1 MKDYFKSEE
10 QEVKKELDST
20 LFLRILII
28 TLIISFFHMVS
39 FGILKSHL
47 GFYSLFL
54 LALTFL
60 SLKIFK
66 NKIFVPYLLWAFAYF
81 FHYSFISFKTGGL
94 DSPLLPWLLF
104 FPFYTALFKNYKY
117 WVGTFLAVLILLIV
131 FLVLKPKGI
140 LVYPSSS
147 EGILGIINFL
157 LIFFVPCLVGYFF
170 TIEKAKKFSSLSK
183 VLFSDPKVMTS
194 FNASKMATLSE
205 MAGGVSHEINNPLTI
220 IVGQIYTLKKLV
232 KKSELEEKVNTTV
245 LDVADKIKDNSTRIT
260 KIIKELRNFAKDG
273 SHDPFEEISLR
284 VILSDAIDLYSEK
297 LKNYNFEISI
307 DCPSDIIIKVR
318 KIEVI
323 QAFANLVTNSFEYG
337 KGEEKSWIK
346 VKGSVADGKVT
357 ILFSD
362 SGGGI
367 DPQIKEK
374 VFEPFFS
381 TKLPHK
387 TGLGL
392 SIAQSIFESHNGFIN
407 LKDSEETCFEI
418 ILPTH

>member
-1 MKDYFKSEE
+1 
-10 QEVKKELDST
+10 
-20 LFLRILII
+20 
-28 TLIISFFHMVS
+28 
-39 FGILKSHL
+39 
-47 GFYSLFL
+47 
-54 LALTFL
+54 
-60 SLKIFK
+60 
-66 NKIFVPYLLWAFAYF
+66 
-81 FHYSFISFKTGGL
+81 
-94 DSPLLPWLLF
+94 
-104 FPFYTALFKNYKY
+104 
-117 WVGTFLAVLILLIV
+117 
-131 FLVLKPKGI
+131 
-140 LVYPSSS
+140 
-147 EGILGIINFL
+147 
-157 LIFFVPCLVGYFF
+157 
-170 TIEKAKKFSSLSK
+170 
-183 VLFSDPKVMTS
+183 
-194 FNASKMATLSE
+194 